1 MVQTRSNSDTGNQ
14 PPPDLV
20 AVQLAAIAK
29 KLKSIDAL
37 QKDVP
42 ALKSQSYN
50 RDRSSNGSGKQDERD
65 SSWHYQRYRPHNKIT
80 FPTFSDG
87 DPRDW
92 ILKAEKYFRYYD
104 IPEEEKVDVASM
116 HLDYWEDL
124 VRALQKIFR
133 PTEFQNSDEYLCS
146 LKQTGTVQEYQQ
158 EFAKRSSRVSM

>member
-14 PPPDLV
+14 PPPDPV

-29 KLKSIDAL
+29 KLESIDAL

-42 ALKSQSYN
+42 ALKSQSHN
-50 RDRSSNGSGKQDERD
+50 RDRSSNGSGKQDEGD

-87 DPRDW
+87 DPRGW

-116 HLDYWEDL
+116 HLEGDALDFYSWAFTNQTMEYWEDL
-124 VRALQKIFR
+124 
-133 PTEFQNSDEYLCS
+133 
-146 LKQTGTVQEYQQ
+146 
-158 EFAKRSSRVSM
+158 